1 MKRHIPNFITILN
14 LLAGCL
20 AIVAISR
27 GELTAASWW
36 IIAAAAF
43 DLFDGLVARLM
54 GTVSDIGKQL
64 DSLAD
69 IVSFGVAPGY
79 MLYVMIGNAIVV
91 SQPDCV
97 YGQYIPYV
105 AFIVPAFAALRLA
118 KFNIDTEQQYDFKGL
133 PTPAAAFL
141 ILSFPIILNCDQMVI
156 TWLNNGL
163 TNPWVLIGIALIISV
178 LMVSRI
184 PLFSLKFKS
193 INWKYNRGRYIFI
206 VAAIALF
213 FVFNL
218 RFASVPFIMLL
229 YIILSLF
236 KLNDAEEV

>member
-1 MKRHIPNFITILN
+1 MKRHVPNFITILN
-14 LLAGCL
+14 LLAGCF
-20 AIVAISR
+20 AIVSIAK
-27 GELTAASWW
+27 GELISASWW
-36 IIAAAAF
+36 IIAAATF
-43 DLFDGLVARLM
+43 DMLDGLVARLI
-54 GTVSDIGKQL
+54 GEVSDIGKQL

-79 MLYVMIGNAIVV
+79 MLYVLIGNALAI
-91 SQPDCV
+91 SNPECA
-97 YGQYIPYV
+97 YAYYIPYL
-105 AFIVPAFAALRLA
+105 AFIIPAFAALRLA

-141 ILSFPIILNCDQMVI
+141 ILSFPIILNCDQVVI

-206 VAAIALF
+206 IAVIALF
-213 FVFNL
+213 FGFNL

-229 YIILSLF
+229 YIFLSLL